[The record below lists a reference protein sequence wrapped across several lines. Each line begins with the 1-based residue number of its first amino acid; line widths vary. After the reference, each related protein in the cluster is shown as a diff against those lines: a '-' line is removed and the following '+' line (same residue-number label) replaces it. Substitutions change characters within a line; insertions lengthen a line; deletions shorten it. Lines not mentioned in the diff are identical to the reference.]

1 MVRPDPVTAVPTVT
15 GPVPPAQ
22 LGPTL
27 IHEHLFVGHPELEV
41 NLPHPEWDEEA
52 SVAKAVAQLERLH
65 ALGVRTIV
73 DLTVPGLGRDIARV
87 RRVARASPVRI
98 VAATGYYT
106 ADGLPHFFRTHRP
119 GGLVDVPD
127 PLDELFLRD
136 IREGIAGTDVRAGM
150 IKVFSDEPGITPDD
164 ERVFAAAA
172 RAHLATDVPV
182 TTHSH
187 SPSRG
192 GLAQQALLRRL
203 GVPLERVVIGHAGDS
218 DDLDYMMELVDAGS
232 FVGFDRFG
240 MEHIAP
246 DEQRIRTLLELLRRG
261 YAERV
266 VLSHDAAV
274 FSRITPPSWRSRAT
288 PHWHMENLHTRVL
301 PRLRAEGVTE
311 ATIETLLVHNPRRVL
326 AGERIDATEWGMG
339 K

>member
-1 MVRPDPVTAVPTVT
+1 MVRTVPSVT
-15 GPVPPAQ
+15 GPVTPDR
-22 LGPTL
+22 LGATL
-27 IHEHLFVGHPELEV
+27 IHEHLFVGHPELDV
-41 NLPHPEWDEEA
+41 NLPHPEWDEERFVDRA
-52 SVAKAVAQLERLH
+52 AALLARLH

-73 DLTVPGLGRDIARV
+73 DLTVPGLGRDVARV
-87 RRVARASPVRI
+87 QRVARASPVRI

-150 IKVFSDEPGITPDD
+150 IKVFSDEAGITPDD

-172 RAHLATDVPV
+172 RAHLATDVPI

-187 SPSRG
+187 APSRG

-218 DDLDYMMELVDAGS
+218 DDLDYLMELADAGS
-232 FVGFDRFG
+232 YLGFDRFG
-240 MEHIAP
+240 MEHTAP
-246 DEQRIRTLLELLRRG
+246 DEQRIRMLLALLGRG
-261 YAERV
+261 YADRI

-274 FSRITPPSWRSRAT
+274 FSRITPPSWRARAA
-288 PHWHMENLHTRVL
+288 PHWHMENLHTRLL
-301 PRLRAEGVTE
+301 PRLRDEGVTE
-311 ATIETLLVHNPRRVL
+311 TTIETMLVRNPRRIL
-326 AGERIDATEWGMG
+326 AGERIEPTEGEMR